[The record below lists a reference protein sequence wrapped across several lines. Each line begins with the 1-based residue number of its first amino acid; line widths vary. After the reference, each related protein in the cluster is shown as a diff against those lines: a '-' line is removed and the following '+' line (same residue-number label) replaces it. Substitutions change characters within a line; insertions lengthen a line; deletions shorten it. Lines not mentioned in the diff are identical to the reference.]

1 VGRARPDHPV
11 PAWAAGVRDDAR
23 QSIRHVPAG
32 RALPAP
38 HRPEAIRARADRLH
52 GDDGAGRHARRANAR
67 AAPGRRVAIADVDFE
82 GEGLL
87 EGLEDDERQARLELL
102 KELHDQ
108 DVPLENLKQAVEES
122 RLALLPV
129 ELALGGEAKYT
140 ARELAE
146 KVDLSVEFISRQRRA
161 LGLPRPDPDEKILGD
176 ADRDAL
182 KTLKGLLDAGIPE
195 EAVHETAVVIGESMA
210 RIADASRQVV
220 GRALV
225 RPGDTERDLGLR
237 AAEASRALVPLMS
250 DQLEYVYR
258 LHLLEQLRNTVVDQ
272 ASLRAGEMRGAHEV
286 TVAFADLVGFTKLGE
301 GLPPEELGGVVG
313 RLTQMAVEATE
324 PPVRLV
330 KTIGDAAMI
339 AGPDPGDVVDA
350 ALRLVQMAEDEGRD
364 FPNIRS
370 GVATGVA
377 LDRAGDLYGSPV
389 NVASRITGVARPASV
404 LGTEEVRDAA
414 EDQFRW
420 TPAGRKK
427 LKGVKGPV
435 AVYRARPLKT

>member
-1 VGRARPDHPV
+1 
-11 PAWAAGVRDDAR
+11 
-23 QSIRHVPAG
+23 
-32 RALPAP
+32 
-38 HRPEAIRARADRLH
+38 
-52 GDDGAGRHARRANAR
+52 
-67 AAPGRRVAIADVDFE
+67 
-82 GEGLL
+82 
-87 EGLEDDERQARLELL
+87 
-102 KELHDQ
+102 
-108 DVPLENLKQAVEES
+108 
-122 RLALLPV
+122 
-129 ELALGGEAKYT
+129 
-140 ARELAE
+140 
-146 KVDLSVEFISRQRRA
+146 
-161 LGLPRPDPDEKILGD
+161 
-176 ADRDAL
+176 
-182 KTLKGLLDAGIPE
+182 
-195 EAVHETAVVIGESMA
+195 VHETAVVIGESMA

-414 EDQFRW
+414 EDRFRW

>member
-1 VGRARPDHPV
+1 V
-11 PAWAAGVRDDAR
+11 
-23 QSIRHVPAG
+23 S
-32 RALPAP
+32 L
-38 HRPEAIRARADRLH
+38 EA
-52 GDDGAGRHARRANAR
+52 
-67 AAPGRRVAIADVDFE
+67 
-82 GEGLL
+82 
-87 EGLEDDERQARLELL
+87 
-102 KELHDQ
+102 
-108 DVPLENLKQAVEES
+108 LKQAIEES

-129 ELALGGEAKYT
+129 ELALGGEARYT

-146 KVDLSVEFISRQRRA
+146 KVDLPIEFLTRQRQA

-176 ADRDAL
+176 ADLDAL

-195 EAVHETAVVIGESMA
+195 EAVHETSVVIGESMA

-237 AAEASRALVPLMS
+237 AAEASRTLVPLMT

-258 LHLLEQLRNTVVDQ
+258 LQLLEQLRNTVVDQ
-272 ASLRAGEMRGAHEV
+272 AALRAGEMRGAIDV

-339 AGPDPGDVVDA
+339 AGPDTGDVVDA

-370 GVATGVA
+370 GVAAGVA
-377 LDRAGDLYGSPV
+377 LERAGDLYGSPV

-404 LGTEEVRDAA
+404 LGTEEVRDAS
-414 EDQFRW
+414 EDRFRW
-420 TPAGRKK
+420 SPAGHKK

-435 AVYRARPLKT
+435 AVYRARPPKT

>member
-1 VGRARPDHPV
+1 M
-11 PAWAAGVRDDAR
+11 
-23 QSIRHVPAG
+23 
-32 RALPAP
+32 
-38 HRPEAIRARADRLH
+38 
-52 GDDGAGRHARRANAR
+52 
-67 AAPGRRVAIADVDFE
+67 
-82 GEGLL
+82 
-87 EGLEDDERQARLELL
+87 
-102 KELHDQ
+102 
-108 DVPLENLKQAVEES
+108 
-122 RLALLPV
+122 
-129 ELALGGEAKYT
+129 ELALGGEAKYS
-140 ARELAE
+140 AKELAE
-146 KVDLSVEFISRQRRA
+146 KVDLTVEFLTRQRQA

-176 ADRDAL
+176 ADLDAL

-225 RPGDTERDLGLR
+225 RPGDTELDLGLR
-237 AAEASRALVPLMS
+237 AAEASKGLVPLMT
-250 DQLEYVYR
+250 DQLDYVYR
-258 LHLLEQLRNTVVDQ
+258 LHLLEQLRNTVIDQ
-272 ASLRAGEMRGAHEV
+272 ASMRAGEMRGAVDV

-339 AGPDPGDVVDA
+339 AGPDTGDVVDA
-350 ALRLVQMAEDEGRD
+350 ALRIVQMAEDEGRD

-370 GVATGVA
+370 GVAAGVA

-404 LGTEEVRDAA
+404 LGTEDVREAA
-414 EDQFRW
+414 EDRFRW
-420 TPAGRKK
+420 SPAGRRK
-427 LKGVKGPV
+427 LKGVKGQV
-435 AVYRARPLKT
+435 ALYRARPLKD